1 MNQRGGKDYER
12 SARVGELMREIL
24 AVEIDNI
31 DDRRLWSVAVTAVEV
46 DNELEKAV
54 VFVDADDGEVALG
67 ALEDHVGV
75 LRRAVSRQARIRRTP
90 RLEFKV
96 DGSVGTGNRIEDIL
110 STLDIPPEAKPVAGE
125 AVETVAGVAEAIE
138 TAAGAAEAIEAKP
151 VAGEAI
157 EPESKNGA

>member
-24 AVEIDNI
+24 AVEIDSI

-54 VFVDADDGEVALG
+54 VFVDTDDGEVALG
-67 ALEDHVGV
+67 ALADHVGA

-110 STLDIPPEAKPVAGE
+110 STLDIPPEAEAGAAV
-125 AVETVAGVAEAIE
+125 AVETEAE
-138 TAAGAAEAIEAKP
+138 AGAAVAVETEAEAGAA
-151 VAGEAI
+151 VAV
-157 EPESKNGA
+157 EPETEPKNGA